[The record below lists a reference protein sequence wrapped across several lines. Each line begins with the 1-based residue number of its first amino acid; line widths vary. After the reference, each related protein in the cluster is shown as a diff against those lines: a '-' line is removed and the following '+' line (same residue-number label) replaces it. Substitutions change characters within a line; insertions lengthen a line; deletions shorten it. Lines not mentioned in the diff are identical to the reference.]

1 MRWPIRRSL
10 FAATGAVV
18 VIALVATGVLVER
31 TVERQ
36 AREAIRNNLEYQARL
51 LSVVFAGT
59 LAASPEIAS
68 IQPIALSLGATQETR
83 MTVMA
88 PDGRVLGESFKRIEE
103 VGRIENHLDRPEIQ
117 QALREGVGQAIRV
130 SETVGIP
137 LLYVAVPVPAR
148 PAGGRQEGRLVG
160 IVRVALP
167 LTRIQEQISQIRWIG
182 GSILAAAL
190 AIALLISW
198 VVARRLT
205 RPITEMVAGAQALT
219 AGRLED
225 RLLVRPGDE
234 LTQLADSF
242 NQMAETLARRVQ
254 DLTEERSRL
263 EGMLASM
270 VEGVMALDARG
281 RVLLVNRA
289 WEAMF
294 ASVAGIH
301 GRHYL
306 EVIRSEPLRTLVEE
320 VLGRCESM
328 GREVTIG
335 TPQERQFLVQA
346 SATSACKE
354 GGICAVF
361 VFHDVSDQKRLER
374 VRKDFVANV
383 SHELRTPLTA
393 VRGYVEALLDGAK
406 DDPAK
411 CQEFLAIIE
420 KHAGQLQNLVE
431 DLLELSRLESEGRAL
446 PRAHVDL
453 RQVIARTVD
462 LIQSQAERQGDRLDV
477 EVSSG
482 FSVLGNDEQLR
493 RVLMNLIDNALKYS
507 PFGARVRVRVEQ
519 ALPPPVTAGYTAWT
533 SAGWPEPAREGIL
546 LRVEDQGAGIPPEDL
561 PRVSERFYRVDKARS
576 RELGGTGLGLAIVKH
591 IVEIHHGGLRIES
604 RPGRGT
610 VVTVWLPSHPIT

>member
-1 MRWPIRRSL
+1 MI
-10 FAATGAVV
+10 T
-18 VIALVATGVLVER
+18 LVATGILVER

-36 AREAIRNNLEYQARL
+36 AREAIRNNLEHQARL

-59 LAASPEIAS
+59 LAASPEISS
-68 IQPIALSLGATQETR
+68 IQPIALALGTTQETR

-88 PDGRVLGESFKRIEE
+88 SDGRVLGESFKRIEE
-103 VGRIENHLDRPEIQ
+103 VGRIENHLGRPEVQ

-137 LLYVAVPVPAR
+137 LLYVAVPV
-148 PAGGRQEGRLVG
+148 RQEGLPAQQAGRLVG

-167 LTRIQEQISQIRWIG
+167 LTRIQEQISQLRWIG

-205 RPITEMVAGAQALT
+205 RPITEMVTGAQALT

-225 RLLVRPGDE
+225 RLRVRPGDE
-234 LTQLADSF
+234 LTQLAESF

-306 EVIRSEPLRTLVEE
+306 EVIRSEPLRALVEE

-446 PRAHVDL
+446 PRAQVDL
-453 RQVIARTVD
+453 QQAIARTVD
-462 LIQSQAERQGDRLDV
+462 LIQSQAERQGDRLEV

-482 FSVLGNDEQLR
+482 LSVLGNDEQLR

-533 SAGWPEPAREGIL
+533 SAGWPEPAREGVL
-546 LRVEDQGAGIPPEDL
+546 VRVEDQGAGIPPEDL

-610 VVTVWLPSHPIT
+610 VVTVWLPGL